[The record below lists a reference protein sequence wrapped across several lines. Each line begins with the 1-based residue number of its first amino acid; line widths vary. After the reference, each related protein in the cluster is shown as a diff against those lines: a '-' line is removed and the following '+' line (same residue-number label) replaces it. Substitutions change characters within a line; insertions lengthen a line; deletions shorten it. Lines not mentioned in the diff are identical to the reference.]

1 MKEPNDRLGKFGSG
15 PETEIA
21 IQRKP
26 YRRTLCIGLIVATK
40 ESFRTEMMSKIFF
53 PSGIKFIGVIIKP
66 TALGILPNATFHLHN
81 YILKPTGFFK
91 AIKTAQS
98 TDPSNN

>member
-1 MKEPNDRLGKFGSG
+1 MKEPKECLGKFGSG

-21 IQRKP
+21 IQRKS

-53 PSGIKFIGVIIKP
+53 SKRDKVFRCNNKTNGVRNITKCHIASARLY
-66 TALGILPNATFHLHN
+66 T
-81 YILKPTGFFK
+81 
-91 AIKTAQS
+91 
-98 TDPSNN
+98 